1 MIGLG
6 KHVWGV
12 LAIVAG
18 LILTGA
24 VVWYCLFGF
33 QTRDYE
39 KEGTLVQVE
48 APEQWSQV
56 CPAFVTEPASVV
68 VDEAL

>member
-18 LILTGA
+18 LVLAGA
-24 VVWYCLFGF
+24 VIWYCLFGF
-33 QTRDYE
+33 QKRDFE
-39 KEGTLVQVE
+39 KEGTLVQVD

>member
-1 MIGLG
+1 MMGLG

-12 LAIVAG
+12 LAIAAG

-24 VVWYCLFGF
+24 VIWYCLFGF
-33 QTRDYE
+33 QKRDFE
-39 KEGTLVQVE
+39 KEGTLVQMDVQ
-48 APEQWSQV
+48 EQWSGV